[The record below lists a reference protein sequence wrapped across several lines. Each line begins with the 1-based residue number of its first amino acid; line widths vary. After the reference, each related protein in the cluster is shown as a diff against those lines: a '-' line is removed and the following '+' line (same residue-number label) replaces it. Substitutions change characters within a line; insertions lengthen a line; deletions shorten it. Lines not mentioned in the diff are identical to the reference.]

1 MNFPYDI
8 GERVVVELK
17 NSCLVE
23 GDYSTST
30 DTRVELINVDDWA
43 YRNLFK
49 GPLSFYFS
57 EIASIKVLHPDW
69 SENNEHK
76 QCKRTDLINLPLSE
90 FVRLRDMSREYVYLP
105 VVDQKYVKAIEYIRG
120 CECIGIAA
128 FGFNLFDMKALALLV
143 LTSWDRV
150 FIFDLLSYRRVH
162 FPPDLKEIL
171 ESEFIKKVGHG
182 LLEPIEFFW
191 HYYKVAIKNIFDTQL
206 ADLKLQKHE
215 KDSAVMLRSLPNCL
229 NLYFNFPASILS
241 NVENIELKQLQE
253 RPLQESTK
261 VYVSM
266 LAAYLIVL
274 YNKQEKLLLAQYYE
288 LVEEQTKLIKE

>member
-1 MNFPYDI
+1 MNFPYDEGQRI
-8 GERVVVELK
+8 VIELN
-17 NSCLVE
+17 NSCIVE

-30 DTRVELINVDDWA
+30 ETRIELMNVNDWA
-43 YRNLFK
+43 YINIFK

-69 SENNEHK
+69 SENNVHK
-76 QCKRTDLINLPLSE
+76 QCKRNDVINLPLSE

-105 VVDQKYVKAIEYIRG
+105 VVDQNYVKAIEYIRD
-120 CECIGIAA
+120 CECIGVTA
-128 FGFNLFDMKALALLV
+128 FGFNMLDMKPLALLV

-171 ESEFIKKVGHG
+171 ESQFIKKVGHD
-182 LLEPIEFFW
+182 LLELIEFFW

-206 ADLKLQKHE
+206 ADLKLQKCE
-215 KDSAVMLRSLPNCL
+215 KDSDVILRSLPNCL
-229 NLYFNFPASILS
+229 NLYFNLPASILC

-253 RPLQESTK
+253 RPLQDSTK
-261 VYVSM
+261 LYVSM

-274 YNKQEKLLLAQYYE
+274 YNKQEKLLLAQYYD
-288 LVEEQTKLIKE
+288 LVEEQTKLI